1 MTLTEPGTDREE
13 VRPSTAA
20 PPSDPRLR
28 RLLAALAAPGFLW
41 YVIFLVAPMVV
52 LVVFS
57 LGRRGPNGG
66 YQAAL
71 TLEQFTK
78 LPTRWVPFLNT
89 IRLGLLGTLLCL
101 LVAYPMAYFMA
112 TRGGRRKTLL
122 LALVVIPF
130 WTSFLIRTYAW
141 VFLLG
146 NRGLPRVLELIGV
159 DRVRLLNTSF
169 AVLLGIV
176 YNYLPLMVLPIYVS
190 LDRVDVSLRHASKD
204 LGAGPF
210 ATFRQ
215 ITFPLSAPGVVAG
228 VLLVFVPVLGEYLI
242 PVLLG
247 GGQTY
252 FLGNALADLFFQ
264 SRNWPFG
271 AAVAVAFIAI
281 IMLLIAIYVR
291 ATRAIVGQGRG
302 TRLL

>member
-1 MTLTEPGTDREE
+1 
-13 VRPSTAA
+13 
-20 PPSDPRLR
+20 PPHDPRLR

-66 YQAAL
+66 YQAGL